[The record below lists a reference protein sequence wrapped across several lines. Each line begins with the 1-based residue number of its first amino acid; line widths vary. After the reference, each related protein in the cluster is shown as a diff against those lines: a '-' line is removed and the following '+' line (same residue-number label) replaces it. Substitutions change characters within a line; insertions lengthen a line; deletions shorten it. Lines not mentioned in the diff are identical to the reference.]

1 MEKIRNEFDQLKRV
15 IKINKKNYIIKNET
29 MFPFLFQIVVGLET
43 MFPTSV
49 ICESAFSLLKYDK
62 TDQTNQ
68 LKANTVDAIMRI
80 KYSSTDEL
88 HEIIDKLIK
97 EKDLFWKSLKKK
109 AKDDIE
115 RDSEC

>member
-1 MEKIRNEFDQLKRV
+1 
-15 IKINKKNYIIKNET
+15 
-29 MFPFLFQIVVGLET
+29 MFPFLFQIEVRLET
-43 MFPTSV
+43 IFPTSV
-49 ICESAFSLLKYDK
+49 ICESAFSLLKYVK

-68 LKANTVDAIMRI
+68 LKANTVDAIIRI

-88 HEIIDKLIK
+88 HEIINKLIK

-115 RDSEC
+115 RDSKC